1 MKHTCVVRCKG
12 CCSGSSGSNSGG
24 GIGSSS
30 RGREGVFVDANI
42 TTTVID
48 MKICY
53 IKELCIMIIL
63 PNMLRTINKN

>member
-30 RGREGVFVDANI
+30 RGREGGFGRRQYNYNVNR
-42 TTTVID
+42 
-48 MKICY
+48 Y
-53 IKELCIMIIL
+53 E
-63 PNMLRTINKN
+63 NMLY